1 MLRFPVGYRGTN
13 MAQTETLTLS
23 TEGNAT
29 WYVSSEVCALADSE
43 RHLGHAVRQGD
54 AWLAFDAMHGNGTN
68 TGLSCLGR
76 FSNVIAA
83 KRAIESSTGV
93 STEAW
98 QLDSH
103 LMEMASI

>member
-1 MLRFPVGYRGTN
+1 MVQF
-13 MAQTETLTLS
+13 ETLTPS
-23 TEGNAT
+23 TERAAT

-54 AWLAFDAMHGNGTN
+54 AWLAFDAMRANR
-68 TGLSCLGR
+68 TGIGFSCLGR
-76 FSNVIAA
+76 FANVIAA

-98 QLDSH
+98 QLDAH
-103 LMEMASI
+103 LMELASI